1 MLLSYT
7 SCFLEFFCFY
17 MLCKSFTLQPLI
29 PQKIDIFFCIL
40 FVSIIGHPAF
50 SQPLLCFLIGFTF
63 CTIYCIHICSRN
75 VLNGILLLL
84 LSWGCIALTQILL
97 LFLLSILHLSPT
109 LSYMKIIGNFCS
121 ILICF
126 SFMQISKMKRSYYHI
141 IYAKLLYQLIFFNTI
156 FVILGIILFWK
167 FFPSQIATK
176 SLYAICYIILL
187 ILINIAILYYDQL
200 VKTQQKELNSY
211 KKNLPIY
218 ETLITDIRS
227 HQHEYVNRMQALHN
241 LALFYTD
248 FESLQAALLSY
259 TDTMPQTLKAYP
271 LLQINMPLL
280 SASLY
285 QLYCSCIKKGIHMQ
299 FNIANTHLTS
309 TVSEP
314 NLSDY
319 ICILTQ
325 NAIEA
330 CHENDDIYIYLSSEK
345 EHVQFEIRN
354 PIDHY
359 VTTSEIQQFYKKGYS
374 TKSPTISLE
383 RGYGL
388 SYLLQQVQKQK
399 GILFSDCCKY
409 DETYWIIFRLNI

>member
-7 SCFLEFFCFY
+7 SCFLEFLCFY
-17 MLCKSFTLQPLI
+17 ILCKTFTSQPLI
-29 PQKIDIFFCIL
+29 PRKPDVFFCIL
-40 FVSIIGHPAF
+40 IVSIIGYPTF
-50 SQPLLCFLIGFTF
+50 SQPLLCFFIGSIF
-63 CTIYCIHICSRN
+63 CAIYCIHTCSRKI
-75 VLNGILLLL
+75 LNGVLLLF
-84 LSWGCIALTQILL
+84 LSWGCIALAQILL
-97 LFLLSILHLSPT
+97 LFLLSLLHLSPT
-109 LSYMKIIGNFCS
+109 SPYMKIIGNCGT

-126 SFMQISKMKRSYYHI
+126 GLIHITAIKHLYYRI
-141 IYAKLLYQLIFFNTI
+141 IHTELYYQLIFFNTI
-156 FVILGIILFWK
+156 LIVCGIILFWE
-167 FFPSQIATK
+167 FFPRQIATN
-176 SLYAICYIILL
+176 SLYAISYIILL
-187 ILINIAILYYDQL
+187 ILINIAILYYDQI
-200 VKTQQKELNSY
+200 VKTQHKELEYY

-218 ETLITDIRS
+218 ETLVKDIRS

-285 QLYCSCIKKGIHMQ
+285 QLYCSSIEKGIHMQ
-299 FNIANTHLTS
+299 FNITNTQLTS

-314 NLSDY
+314 SLSDY
-319 ICILTQ
+319 ICILTK

-330 CHENDDIYIYLSSEK
+330 CHENDEIYIHLSSEK
-345 EHVQFEIRN
+345 GHVQFEIRN

-359 VTTSEIQQFYKKGYS
+359 VSTSEIQQFYKKGYS
-374 TKSPTISLE
+374 TKSPSTSLE

-399 GILFSDCCKY
+399 GILFSDCSKY
-409 DETYWIIFRLNI
+409 GDTYWIIFRLNI